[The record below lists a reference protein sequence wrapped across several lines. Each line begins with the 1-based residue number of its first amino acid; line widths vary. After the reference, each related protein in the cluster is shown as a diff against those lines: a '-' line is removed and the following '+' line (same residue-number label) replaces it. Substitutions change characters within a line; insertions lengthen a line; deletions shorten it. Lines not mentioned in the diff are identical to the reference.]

1 MVSAVSA
8 RNATDKVRAF
18 VACSLDGFLAGPDD
32 DLSWLPDPD
41 PDEDYGYAAFIAET
55 DAILMGRGTYDVAA
69 GFPEWPYGT
78 TPVFVATSRP
88 LEPAA
93 GTVKAI
99 GGTPAKLLTAVRKKA
114 KGAIYVDGGTLIRGF
129 LDAGALDELVVTIV
143 PIVLGSGAP
152 LLAGTAE
159 RHRLV
164 PRETR
169 TYASGLVQLRYDVVP
184 PPPKKKAQRR
194 SRAKS

>member
-1 MVSAVSA
+1 MVVAVTA
-8 RNATDKVRAF
+8 ANATGKVRAF
-18 VACSLDGFLAGPDD
+18 VACSLDGFLAGPED

-69 GFPEWPYGT
+69 GFPEWPYSR

-99 GGTPAKLLTAVRKKA
+99 SGTPAKLLAAVRKKA
-114 KGAIYVDGGTLIRGF
+114 KGGVYLDGGTLVRAF

-143 PIVLGSGAP
+143 PVVLGTGAP
-152 LLAGTAE
+152 LLAGTTE

-169 TYASGLVQLRYDVVP
+169 TYASGLVQLRYDVVAP
-184 PPPKKKAQRR
+184 SPKKKAARR